1 MLKLFDTNEITALTT
16 HFLIWN
22 RENNLDEIFEE
33 KYISIT
39 SGWVL
44 NHSKYPVLVC
54 IIINIAASLLI
65 LSENEPFGKI

>member
-1 MLKLFDTNEITALTT
+1 MLKLFDTSEITALTT

-44 NHSKYPVLVC
+44 NHSKCPVLVC